1 MKRFT
6 DEQIYQANHVS
17 IYELA
22 KQLGYNPEKRGSNYH
37 IKNHGGL
44 YIDDAKNSFYCWA
57 AERGGGPIQFLMFT
71 ENKSWLDS
79 MKYLIGDGEIQQ
91 TQKASLKQ
99 HKPVEK
105 KQVEFKLPDKASQ
118 YKRLFAYLI
127 KTRGL
132 DKDIVADLVYKK
144 KIYESLPHHNI
155 VFVGYDENG
164 EARQAFQRGTVT
176 GLTFKGVVPG
186 SNMNYCFEMEGKG
199 DSLTVYEAAIDTIS
213 HASIYKSLGMG
224 WKKEHRIALGCLS
237 DNALTG
243 YLKRHPEIKNITF
256 ALDNDDEAKFSNG
269 SPAPNWGQEAANK
282 YAEKYA
288 KLGYNTTIEKPLAKD
303 WNEDLLNIRLV
314 QQDLKNRH
322 EEDRLQL
329 MMGNNEELEAA
340 L

>member
-6 DEQIYQANHVS
+6 EEQIHRANHVS

-79 MKYLIGDGEIQQ
+79 MKYLVGDGEIQQ
-91 TQKASLKQ
+91 TQKANLKQ
-99 HKPVEK
+99 HKPVEEK
-105 KQVEFKLPDKASQ
+105 NIEFKLPDKASP

-132 DKDIVADLVYKK
+132 DKDIVTDLVYKK

-186 SNMNYCFEMEGKG
+186 SNMNYCFAMEGKG
-199 DSLTVYEAAIDTIS
+199 DSLTVYEAAIDAIS

-237 DNALTG
+237 DNALSG

-269 SPAPNWGQEAANK
+269 SPAPNWGQEAAKK
-282 YAEKYA
+282 YEEKYA
-288 KLGYNTTIEKPLAKD
+288 KLGYNTTVEKPLTKD

-314 QQDLKNRH
+314 RQDLINRH
-322 EEDRLQL
+322 EEDRLQIL
-329 MMGNNEELEAA
+329 KENKEELEAT